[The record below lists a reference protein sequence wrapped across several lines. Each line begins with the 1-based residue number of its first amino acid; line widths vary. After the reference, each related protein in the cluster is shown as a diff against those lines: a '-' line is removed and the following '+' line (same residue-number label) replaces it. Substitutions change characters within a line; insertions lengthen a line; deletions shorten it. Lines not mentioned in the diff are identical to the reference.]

1 MTRRATRVFLRCSK
15 QKPDV
20 VLLIHGDTPSAL
32 NSALAV
38 GLPPPPDAASNS
50 RARSLSDVGSGLKIQ
65 CSRVFAV
72 ASAQTAQTYKGSITT
87 DMIGL
92 PTFRLLVPP

>member
-1 MTRRATRVFLRCSK
+1 MNSEGDYLLELLHTQDK
-15 QKPDV
+15 QSEK
-20 VLLIHGDTPSAL
+20 
-32 NSALAV
+32 
-38 GLPPPPDAASNS
+38 LPASNS